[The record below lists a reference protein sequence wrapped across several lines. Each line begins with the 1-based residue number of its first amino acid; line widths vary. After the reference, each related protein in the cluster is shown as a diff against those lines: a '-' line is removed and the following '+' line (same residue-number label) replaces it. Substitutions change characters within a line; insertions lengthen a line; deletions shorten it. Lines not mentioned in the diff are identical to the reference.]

1 MLVVVVVVDELVVVL
16 DSEALPEPLGEVAL
30 PWLLEELVTVV
41 LRLVPVS
48 VLY

>member
-1 MLVVVVVVDELVVVL
+1 LVVVVVVDELVVVV
-16 DSEALPEPLGEVAL
+16 DSAPLGEVAVV
-30 PWLLEELVTVV
+30 LEELVTVV